1 MCNVFQHPPNPTKQD
16 WVKTSKTN
24 ILFDDSFIPKFF
36 LLQFMGIVDMDMAD
50 MDMVDMGIVDILKD
64 NTHSWE
70 HLSLVDLA
78 ASSKLLPRGKSWKC
92 RWGF

>member
-1 MCNVFQHPPNPTKQD
+1 MVD
-16 WVKTSKTN
+16 M
-24 ILFDDSFIPKFF
+24 DMD
-36 LLQFMGIVDMDMAD
+36 MVDMDMAD
-50 MDMVDMGIVDILKD
+50 MDMVDMGMVDILKD

>member
-1 MCNVFQHPPNPTKQD
+1 
-16 WVKTSKTN
+16 
-24 ILFDDSFIPKFF
+24 
-36 LLQFMGIVDMDMAD
+36 MGIVDMDMAD

-78 ASSKLLPRGKSWKC
+78 ASSKLLPRGKSWKS

>member
-1 MCNVFQHPPNPTKQD
+1 MIVLFK
-16 WVKTSKTN
+16 
-24 ILFDDSFIPKFF
+24 ILLTPIHGHSGHGHGGHGHGQ
-36 LLQFMGIVDMDMAD
+36 L
-50 MDMVDMGIVDILKD
+50 GIVDILKD

>member
-1 MCNVFQHPPNPTKQD
+1 MIVLFK
-16 WVKTSKTN
+16 
-24 ILFDDSFIPKFF
+24 ILLTPIHGHS
-36 LLQFMGIVDMDMAD
+36 GHGHGGHGHGA
-50 MDMVDMGIVDILKD
+50 MVDMGMVAILKD